1 MIFRALDIET
11 IPDLTVWTP
20 GDDQYKLAKGPWQ
33 DTMVYD
39 GKVLGG
45 FRANVEKI
53 EPFPPPQAH
62 RVVAIAFVDI
72 AMDIDKSP
80 RYRCADGSSECK
92 WSLSSDDEQC
102 ARAVESSLL
111 RTFSD
116 AIFSWENSGKEN
128 ISLVTWNGRGFD
140 LPVLSMRSLKLG
152 VPFGWYYT
160 DRDMR
165 YRYSEN
171 GHLDL
176 MDFLGDYGTVRSM
189 KLNDAAHLVGLP
201 GKAAADITGASVHD
215 IYKSSLAHPELG
227 PEKMV
232 SVGRYCLQDA
242 IQTALIFL
250 RTRFHV
256 GKIDRE
262 EFNHSLDT
270 FAQSEFIKAAITI
283 EWDKVRL

>member
-1 MIFRALDIET
+1 MIFRAVDIET
-11 IPDLTVWTP
+11 IPDLSAWSP
-20 GDDQYKLAKGPWQ
+20 GDPQW
-33 DTMVYD
+33 
-39 GKVLGG
+39 KVVPRSKEHGDWSPQ
-45 FRANVEKI
+45 VTSV

-62 RVVAIAFVDI
+62 RVVAIAFADI
-72 AMDIDKSP
+72 VMDIDDKLP
-80 RYRCADGSSECK
+80 RYRCADGFSECR
-92 WSLSSDDEQC
+92 WSLGSDDEKC
-102 ARAVESSLL
+102 SRAVESSLL
-111 RTFSD
+111 KGFSG
-116 AIFSWENSGKEN
+116 AMSVSGGGN

-152 VPFGWYYT
+152 IPFGWYYS

-176 MDFLGDYGTVRSM
+176 MDFLGDYGAVRSM
-189 KLNDAAHLVGLP
+189 KLDDAAHLVGLP
-201 GKAAADITGASVHD
+201 GKVAGGLTGASVHD
-215 IYKSSLAHPELG
+215 IYKSSLAHPELAR
-227 PEKMV
+227 EKMI

-262 EFNHSLDT
+262 EFNRCLET

-283 EWDKVRL
+283 DWDKVRL